1 VTAQCTDSVITF
13 SSRQGKDTI
22 LPRRT
27 AWTATILPATDD
39 RLQQEAMRVMTPR
52 YKEIGACFKGDGW
65 QSTSN
70 RPILNIHAASDG
82 FVNVRRAFDASGQ
95 DKNMPFIANSMM
107 TEMRTLG
114 QENVFSRTMDGACKG
129 ALCSVMTS
137 ASACEHMWSIEGWI
151 HNKRRNRLAQPNVEK
166 AVGAHGNLV
175 LREAM
180 LPS

>member
-1 VTAQCTDSVITF
+1 
-13 SSRQGKDTI
+13 
-22 LPRRT
+22 
-27 AWTATILPATDD
+27 
-39 RLQQEAMRVMTPR
+39 MRVMTPL
-52 YKEIGACFKGDGW
+52 YKEIGACFMGDGW
-65 QSTSN
+65 QSTGN
-70 RPILNIHAASDG
+70 RPNLNIHAASDG

-114 QENVFSRTMDGACKG
+114 QENVFSCTMDGACKG

-166 AVGAHGNLV
+166 AVRAHGNLV
-175 LREAM
+175 LRDAM
-180 LPS
+180 LPSRQEKVAWNSQTNISEPDRRTNEQGVDDSDDYADSDASTAR